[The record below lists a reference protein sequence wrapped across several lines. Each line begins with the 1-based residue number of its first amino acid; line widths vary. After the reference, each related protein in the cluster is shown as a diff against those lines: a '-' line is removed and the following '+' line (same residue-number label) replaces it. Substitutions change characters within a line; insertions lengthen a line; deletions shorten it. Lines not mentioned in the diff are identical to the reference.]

1 MKLLKKSVYATAY
14 HQKAEQAALEFN
26 QGEIETEEN
35 IKERWT
41 ARVQTYGD
49 GLWLVMLYDF
59 EGYELGSLP
68 FTTEL
73 VFDQNGSLL
82 SCKLN

>member
-1 MKLLKKSVYATAY
+1 MELIKSNVYATSCFD
-14 HQKAEQAALEFN
+14 KAWKAAKEFN
-26 QGEIETEEN
+26 QAEIETEEN